1 MPAALWRLASQ
12 DRRQAKEGLVALLRG
27 GKVSYKRLDDLTRE
41 DRPARIAANKL
52 RSTWLKERRD
62 GWLVSQSVGA
72 SS

>member
-1 MPAALWRLASQ
+1 M
-12 DRRQAKEGLVALLRG
+12 ALLRG

>member
-1 MPAALWRLASQ
+1 MSVPAGFPEACVGLRY
-12 DRRQAKEGLVALLRG
+12 LVALLRG

-52 RSTWLKERRD
+52 RSTWLKEQRD